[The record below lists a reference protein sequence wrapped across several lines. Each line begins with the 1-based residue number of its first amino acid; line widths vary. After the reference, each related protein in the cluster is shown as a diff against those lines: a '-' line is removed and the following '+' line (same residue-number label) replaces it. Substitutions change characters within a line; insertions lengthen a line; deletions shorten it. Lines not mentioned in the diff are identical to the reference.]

1 MVTNKNIGGSS
12 VFFRI
17 SLGHE
22 SVINYYQTN
31 FNLMQHHKYSLTEVE
46 NLIPWEKEIYIH
58 LLMQY
63 IEEENQR
70 NREQ

>member
-1 MVTNKNIGGSS
+1 
-12 VFFRI
+12 
-17 SLGHE
+17 
-22 SVINYYQTN
+22 
-31 FNLMQHHKYSLTEVE
+31 MQHHKYSLTEVE